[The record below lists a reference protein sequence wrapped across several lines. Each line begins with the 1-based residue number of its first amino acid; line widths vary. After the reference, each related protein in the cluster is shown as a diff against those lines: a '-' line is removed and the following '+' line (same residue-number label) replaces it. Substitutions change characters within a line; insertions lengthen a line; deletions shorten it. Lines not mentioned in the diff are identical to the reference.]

1 MIIVENNTYINK
13 GITLV
18 VLIITIVVALVIL
31 SISVVAVKNAV
42 DNANLVAYAKDI
54 SSIQDAVAN
63 YYITNES
70 FPTTESDA
78 TAKSQTTF
86 LTYVTDQEDVINELK
101 ENNEYNDN
109 GNLGAFYIID
119 VSKLDIAKTIRGTK
133 KDGDTKDVY
142 IMSYPSMNLYY
153 AKGNKIKGVYYYS
166 LTPKLTNITKI
177 TKSDVVSEVQT
188 VSGITIKR
196 DKKAWTNKLGIT
208 IQASIDSGEKLFVKI
223 ADGAE
228 REITVTQG
236 MNAISF
242 NSIAEL
248 KIKATSIT
256 DAEVNSMDNGAVQ
269 ETKYLEIIKKNGTL
283 VIGSIKVDCSNYEK
297 IAPVKGVEATKIKS
311 QLDNNVVSF
320 KCSDAA
326 SGIKEVRYE
335 YLSVFNK
342 KGEIVKYYDGI
353 TELDSNYMMSRAK
366 KGTITKD
373 GEVEL
378 KIPKDVEGIQI
389 LVIDRAGNWINIIQ
403 PIYTGTNMF
412 YVGIIPKEISLTKA
426 TFRLV
431 FNSSLGIN
439 NVVTYISSDGST
451 YNNPKTFTLNSNNT
465 TEFLTVNDYVGL
477 NGFKDKIYIKA
488 LVTDNNVT
496 VNSRIQEQRVFVLT
510 KEDNNTI
517 GTREKNNS
525 TWENPYIPFGFEVT
539 DGSIEE
545 GLVIQ
550 DVSNNAQTNGN
561 EFVWIPVKDMSVFKR
576 YTATYNSGVASKIDW
591 TDLTSSTIFL
601 ENQAAQEYVEMK
613 NSVQKH
619 GGFYI
624 ARYEAGVSK
633 KMPQVKLATDTTT
646 LYATGE
652 YRPVSKKGVPVWNYI
667 SWGGISTNTA
677 TDGGPGNDLANG
689 AVKVARSMYP
699 NTQKLTA
706 YALPTSLTNY
716 TEVISTL
723 CYDVEWDATMIF
735 LQDVKNMYM
744 ENKPYIVDSDFMGNL
759 QDTDSNNNPALAAD
773 NGYTQYVTKNIYDLV
788 GNVAERTMGYSN
800 TSGRN
805 FRGGY
810 FTNYKDPSIYSNAS
824 SRDSTTTQE
833 SSPNLGFRVALYIK

>member
-1 MIIVENNTYINK
+1 MKNNIYKYK

-18 VLIITIVVALVIL
+18 VLIVTIVVALVIL

-42 DNANLVAYAKDI
+42 DNANLVAYAKDL
-54 SSIQDAVAN
+54 SSVQEAIGN
-63 YYITNES
+63 YYITNET
-70 FPTTESDA
+70 FPTYEDDA
-78 TAKSQTTF
+78 TAKSQNDF

-101 ENNEYNDN
+101 ENSEYNDN

-119 VSKLDIAKTIRGTK
+119 VSKLDISKTIRGTK
-133 KDGDTKDVY
+133 KDSDTKDVY
-142 IMSYPSMNLYY
+142 IMSYPSMNIYY

-166 LTPKLTNITKI
+166 LTPKLTNMSKI
-177 TKSDVVSEVQT
+177 TKADVVSDVQT
-188 VSGITIKR
+188 VSGITVKK

-208 IQASIDSGEKLFVKI
+208 IQASIESGEKLFVKV

-228 REITVTQG
+228 REITTTQG
-236 MNAISF
+236 MNDFTF
-242 NSIAEL
+242 NSLAEL
-248 KIKATSIT
+248 KVKASTIT

-269 ETKYLEIIKKNGTL
+269 DTKYLEIIKKNGTL
-283 VIGSIKVDCSNYEK
+283 AIGSIKIDCSNYEK

-311 QLDNNVVSF
+311 QLDTNVVNF
-320 KCSDAA
+320 KCTDSA

-373 GEVEL
+373 GEIEL

-403 PIYTGTNMF
+403 PIYTGSNMF
-412 YVGIIPKEISLTKA
+412 YVGIIPKEVSLTKA

-439 NVVTYISSDGST
+439 NVVTYISKDGVT
-451 YNNPKTFTLNSNNT
+451 YNDPKTFTLNSNNI

-477 NGFKDKIYIKA
+477 NGFSDKIYIKT
-488 LVTDNNVT
+488 LVTDNNSN
-496 VNSRIQEQRVFVLT
+496 VNARIQEQRVFVLT
-510 KEDNNTI
+510 KEDNNNI
-517 GTREKNNS
+517 GTKEKNNS
-525 TWENPYIPFGFEVT
+525 TWENPYIPFGFEIKE
-539 DGSIEE
+539 GSIEE

-561 EFVWIPVKDMSVFKR
+561 EFVWIPVKDINEFKR
-576 YTATYNSGVASKIDW
+576 YTATYNSSASSKIDW
-591 TDLTSSTIFL
+591 SDLTTSTIFL
-601 ENQAAQEYVEMK
+601 ENQSTQEYTEMK
-613 NSVQKH
+613 NSVQKY

-633 KMPQVKLATDTTT
+633 KMPQVKLTSDTTT
-646 LYATGE
+646 TYANGE
-652 YRPVSKKGVPVWNYI
+652 YRPVSKKNVPVWNYI
-667 SWGGISTNTA
+667 AWGGISTNTA

-699 NTQKLTA
+699 NTQKLST
-706 YALPTSLTNY
+706 YSLPNSLTNY
-716 TEVISTL
+716 TEVVSTL
-723 CYDVEWDATMIF
+723 CYDVEWDATMRF
-735 LQDVKNMYM
+735 LQDVKNIYM
-744 ENKPYIVDSDFMGNL
+744 ENRPYIVDSDFMGNL
-759 QDTDSNNNPALAAD
+759 EDTDSNNNPALTAD

-788 GNVAERTMGYSN
+788 GNVGERTMGYSN
-800 TSGRN
+800 TPGRN

-833 SSPNLGFRVALYIK
+833 SSPNLGFRVAIYIK